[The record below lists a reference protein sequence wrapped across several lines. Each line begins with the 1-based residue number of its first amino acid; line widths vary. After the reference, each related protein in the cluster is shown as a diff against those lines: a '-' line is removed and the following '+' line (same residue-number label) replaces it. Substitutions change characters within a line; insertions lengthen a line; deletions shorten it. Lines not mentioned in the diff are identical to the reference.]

1 MKMQQDAQKQSNSM
15 GQPLDFDVD
24 FAKNSFTN
32 DISTKINIEAIR
44 QSLTN
49 LLLTRPG
56 ERPFSSSNMGVGL
69 RDLYFELDTD
79 KNMTLLIQDRIRS
92 VINNYD
98 PRVEFKNFKI
108 EKDESVLDGSSI
120 IATIEY
126 AIFGASSNIT
136 ETSSMTDGIVI
147 TIEGPSNG

>member
-1 MKMQQDAQKQSNSM
+1 MDNMTTIVYK
-15 GQPLDFDVD
+15 DFDVD
-24 FAKNSFTN
+24 FAKNSFTD
-32 DISTKINIEAIR
+32 DISIKTNIEAIR

-69 RDLYFELDTD
+69 QDLYFELDTD
-79 KNMTLLIQDRIRS
+79 KNMAVVIHDRIRS

-98 PRVEFKNFKI
+98 PRVKFKDFKI
-108 EKDESVLDGSSI
+108 KKDESVLDGSSI
-120 IATIEY
+120 TATVEY
-126 AIFGASSNIT
+126 SIFGASSDIT
-136 ETSSMTDGIVI
+136 ETSTMIDGIVI

>member
-1 MKMQQDAQKQSNSM
+1 MVIPGNLAVKLGDFIFVPNDGSAIGRVYSGGWLVAQ
-15 GQPLDFDVD
+15 
-24 FAKNSFTN
+24 
-32 DISTKINIEAIR
+32 IEHNVIGT
-44 QSLTN
+44 Q
-49 LLLTRPG
+49 
-56 ERPFSSSNMGVGL
+56 
-69 RDLYFELDTD
+69 
-79 KNMTLLIQDRIRS
+79 NMTLLIQDRIRS

>member
-1 MKMQQDAQKQSNSM
+1 MAITVYE
-15 GQPLDFDVD
+15 DFDVD

-69 RDLYFELDTD
+69 QDLYFELDTD

>member
-1 MKMQQDAQKQSNSM
+1 MAITVYE
-15 GQPLDFDVD
+15 DFDVD
-24 FAKNSFTN
+24 FAKNSFTD

-69 RDLYFELDTD
+69 QDLYFELDTD
-79 KNMTLLIQDRIRS
+79 KNMTLVIQDRIRS

-98 PRVEFKNFKI
+98 PRVEFINFKI
-108 EKDESVLDGSSI
+108 
-120 IATIEY
+120 